1 MKTTY
6 YVNEKSAYYFFRAN
20 DLSRHHGKPFNLLV
34 TISFDCNN
42 SKQHYQKVFS
52 LINRA
57 KNVWIRNYANKNGLP
72 REAPRSACVFENPC
86 FNVHAHWQVYIPPQL
101 IDQFKAKLPRWL
113 KRYQGVIYDDSIDIQ
128 HINPHTLKTVA
139 NYMMKG
145 IRPEWQAFYHL
156 QGRATYQGAVQG
168 QRVKLSRNL
177 GRTALKRSGFNAA
190 TQRNEWEALYPEL
203 SSQYSKPANW
213 SIEEVIP
220 QVVTKRKFPS
230 MKEFQRML
238 WKKERQRYLAST
250 AISTRSSARLNA
262 QIAKQLGYS
271 VGSIENRDW

>member
-1 MKTTY
+1 MITTNY
-6 YVNEKSAYYFFRAN
+6 INEKSAYYFLRAN
-20 DLSRHHGKPFNLLV
+20 DLSRHHGKPFNLFV
-34 TISFDCNN
+34 TISFDCKN

-57 KNVWIRNYANKNGLP
+57 KNVWIRNYNNRNGLP
-72 REAPRSACVFENPC
+72 REAPRSACVFENPH
-86 FNVHAHWQVYIPPQL
+86 FNVHAHWEVYIPSQL
-101 IDQFKAKLPRWL
+101 IEKFKEKLPRWL
-113 KRYQGVIYDDSIDIQ
+113 KRYQGVIHDDSIDIQ

-139 NYMMKG
+139 NYMIKG
-145 IRPEWQAFYHL
+145 IKPEWKAFYHL
-156 QGRATYQGAVQG
+156 QSRAAYQGAIQG

-190 TQRNEWEALYPEL
+190 TQRNEWETLYPEL

-220 QVVTKRKFPS
+220 QVATERKFPS
-230 MKEFQRML
+230 MKEFRRML
-238 WKKERQRYLAST
+238 WKKERQRYLSST
-250 AISTRSSARLNA
+250 SISTGSSARLNA
-262 QIAKQLGYS
+262 QIVKQLGYS